1 MSESELI
8 EASRLLEEG
17 RTVDLGYN
25 FGPSDVEQHESKQF
39 NPLYNQHHA
48 KVAEL
53 ADAPD
58 LGSGG

>member
-25 FGPSDVEQHESKQF
+25 FGRGDVEQHESKQL
-39 NPLYNQHHA
+39 NRLYIIDIMRKWRNWQTHQT
-48 KVAEL
+48 
-53 ADAPD
+53 
-58 LGSGG
+58 